1 MAKVNTTLPTF
12 LNVSSLFVCCI
23 PLGIF
28 GLYLSFQASE
38 ANAAGDLTTAA
49 SKARLANI
57 IGASSF
63 VLAAF
68 AAVVH
73 LVAGG

>member
-1 MAKVNTTLPTF
+1 MSKVNTTIPTF

-49 SKARLANI
+49 SKARLASI
-57 IGASSF
+57 VGASSL
-63 VLAAF
+63 VLS
-68 AAVVH
+68 AVTAIVK
-73 LVAGG
+73 